1 MCEKHTSNMNKILT
15 NRSKFTKQN
24 IATNYEK
31 KNHGLSKKTEDNIN
45 LVCLICLFVC
55 LFLFLL
61 VFLHF
66 FLFVCLFVLVCSSFS
81 VVFLNFLL
89 IYTCLSLY
97 LGVFLFVCFIYVF
110 LCEISFS
117 FRIPMKYIV
126 ILMVYNVGL

>member
-81 VVFLNFLL
+81 GFFFCFLYFLL
-89 IYTCLSLY
+89 IYVSVFIFRVFFICVFYLCISLRN
-97 LGVFLFVCFIYVF
+97 FIF
-110 LCEISFS
+110 IQNPNEIHCNT
-117 FRIPMKYIV
+117 Y
-126 ILMVYNVGL
+126 GL